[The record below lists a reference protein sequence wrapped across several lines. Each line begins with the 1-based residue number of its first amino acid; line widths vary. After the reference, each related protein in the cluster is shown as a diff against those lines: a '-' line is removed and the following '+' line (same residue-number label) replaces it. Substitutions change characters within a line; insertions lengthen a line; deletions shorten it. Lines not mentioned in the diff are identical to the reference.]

1 VVDRNLSRVRNHPL
15 PRYAFAVLCTA
26 AATILAVLLR
36 SLFAHGILSF
46 YLIAVMASAWVGGL
60 WPGLLATALSVMSM
74 DYFFMAPTLTLAVQ
88 SADDMAEIVVFSLV
102 AVAIGVLQTSQKKA
116 RSDLVALNEK
126 LEDRI
131 RERTSW
137 LSLVYDITG
146 AANESETVDQAF
158 RFVLKRITA
167 DPLWRYARIQ
177 TPADGEP
184 EAWSPSHDHSSSV
197 DPRILKIL
205 DASSEIRTSKGQG
218 PAGRVRESGSLEWI
232 ADTSAERDYVAQGI
246 PEAGLRSAVVVPV
259 SVDRKVVAVVE
270 CFCGERLER
279 DRHLAELMGAVGTE
293 LGLIVERKRLQE
305 GYSEAVWQQQRR
317 TAQELHDGLGQSLTG
332 LLLLGA
338 SLRDSVRDVEQARLA
353 GKLAD
358 GLGKVLEEI
367 RAIARGVFPV
377 ELDPQGLMSALQAL
391 VKEMSAASGVACR
404 FECPDPV
411 LLDDNRT
418 AMHFYRLAQEALTNA
433 IKHGKAREVVVS
445 LRPTGEGVQLT
456 IADDG
461 IGMPAPGERKEGA
474 GLRLMRYRAAAM
486 DARLRIDSNGGRG
499 TLVTCLSPRAPK
511 G

>member
-1 VVDRNLSRVRNHPL
+1 
-15 PRYAFAVLCTA
+15 
-26 AATILAVLLR
+26 
-36 SLFAHGILSF
+36 
-46 YLIAVMASAWVGGL
+46 
-60 WPGLLATALSVMSM
+60 
-74 DYFFMAPTLTLAVQ
+74 
-88 SADDMAEIVVFSLV
+88 
-102 AVAIGVLQTSQKKA
+102 
-116 RSDLVALNEK
+116 
-126 LEDRI
+126 
-131 RERTSW
+131 
-137 LSLVYDITG
+137 
-146 AANESETVDQAF
+146 VDQAF
-158 RFVLKRITA
+158 RFVLRRITA

-177 TPADGEP
+177 TPATGEP
-184 EAWSPSHDHSSSV
+184 DAWSPSHDHSSSV

-205 DASSEIRTSKGQG
+205 DASSGIRTSRGQG
-218 PAGRVRESGSLEWI
+218 PGGRVRESGLLEWI
-232 ADTSAERDYVAQGI
+232 ADTSAEKDYVAQGI

-279 DRHLAELMGAVGTE
+279 ERHLAELMGAVGTE

-332 LLLLGA
+332 LWLLGT
-338 SLRDSVRDVEQARLA
+338 SLRDSLREGEQARLA

-367 RAIARGVFPV
+367 RAIAKGVFPV
-377 ELDPQGLMSALQAL
+377 DLDSQGLMAALKAL
-391 VKEMSAASGVACR
+391 VQDMGAASGVACR

-418 AMHFYRLAQEALTNA
+418 AMHLFRLAQEALTNA
-433 IKHGKAREVVVS
+433 IKHGKPREVVVS

-461 IGMPAPGERKEGA
+461 IGIPAPGDRKEGA

-486 DARLRIDSNGGRG
+486 DAILRIDSNGGHG
-499 TLVTCLSPRAPK
+499 TMVTCLSPRAPK